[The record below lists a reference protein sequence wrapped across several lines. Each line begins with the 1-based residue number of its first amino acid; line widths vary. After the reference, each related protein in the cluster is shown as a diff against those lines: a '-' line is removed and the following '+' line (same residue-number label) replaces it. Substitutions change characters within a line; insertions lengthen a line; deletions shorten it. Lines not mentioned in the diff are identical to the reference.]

1 MSTSLFKVCAKFDQ
15 RQASPI
21 KMSGV
26 LVAAA
31 MGKSP
36 LIALQRSIKWE
47 IVFFSESAPMIIYFL
62 YTFFR
67 ELLLQHRKRIDGLSC
82 WQSLKTFPKRP
93 IFFISRNAKSSKSNL
108 QNTCA
113 LTLSSKRRLKI
124 VTWGENSLVIA
135 SSCTVNSALNCFP
148 PPFCRILNMTTNL
161 W

>member
-82 WQSLKTFPKRP
+82 
-93 IFFISRNAKSSKSNL
+93 
-108 QNTCA
+108 
-113 LTLSSKRRLKI
+113 
-124 VTWGENSLVIA
+124 
-135 SSCTVNSALNCFP
+135 
-148 PPFCRILNMTTNL
+148 
-161 W
+161 

>member
-1 MSTSLFKVCAKFDQ
+1 MSNTLFKVCAKFDQ

-47 IVFFSESAPMIIYFL
+47 IVFFSESAPMILCFL
-62 YTFFR
+62 YTIFR

-82 WQSLKTFPKRP
+82 
-93 IFFISRNAKSSKSNL
+93 
-108 QNTCA
+108 
-113 LTLSSKRRLKI
+113 
-124 VTWGENSLVIA
+124 
-135 SSCTVNSALNCFP
+135 
-148 PPFCRILNMTTNL
+148 
-161 W
+161 